1 MSRLEITRDEEV
13 EVWALNRPAVRN
25 ALDPQAVTELHDA
38 LQRAERDDVRAV
50 VLTGHGPSFCAGADL
65 AYLLDCA
72 RTGQSPRPFLQ
83 AICDLTVAMESSP
96 IVFIAALHG
105 HAVAGGFELALSCD
119 LVIAANGTLIG
130 DGHVRNN
137 LVPGGGSSVRITTKL
152 GTGTAFWLALSGE
165 LATAESLAAT
175 GWLHAV
181 VPAEELLLTAGD
193 IARALSAAPAGA
205 QRRFK
210 TLLTPDPAVTSASLK
225 HELDVFEEHWA
236 SDDVA
241 ASLNAFL
248 TNA

>member
-1 MSRLEITRDEEV
+1 MSPLEITRDAEI

-25 ALDPQAVTELHDA
+25 ALDPQTVAELHEA
-38 LQRAERDDVRAV
+38 LQRAERDGVRVV

-83 AICDLTVAMESSP
+83 AICELTVAMESSP
-96 IVFIAALHG
+96 VVFIAALHG

-119 LVIAANGTLIG
+119 LVIAASGALIG
-130 DGHVRNN
+130 DGHLRNN

-152 GTGTAFWLALSGE
+152 GTGTATWLALSGE
-165 LATAESLAAT
+165 LGTAESLAAT

-181 VPAEELLLTAGD
+181 VPPEDLLLKAQGM
-193 IARALSAAPAGA
+193 ARTLSATPAGA

-210 TLLTPDPAVTSASLK
+210 TMLTADPAVTSAALE

>member
-1 MSRLEITRDEEV
+1 MSRLEITRDAET

-25 ALDPQAVTELHDA
+25 ALDPQTVAALHEA
-38 LQRAERDDVRAV
+38 LQHAEHDGVRAV
-50 VLTGHGPSFCAGADL
+50 VITGHGPSFCAGADL

-83 AICDLTVAMESSP
+83 KICDLTVAMESSP
-96 IVFIAALHG
+96 VVFIAALHG

-119 LVIAANGTLIG
+119 LVIAATGTLIG

-137 LVPGGGSSVRITTKL
+137 LVPGGGSSVRIAANL
-152 GTGTAFWLALSGE
+152 GTGTATWLALSGE
-165 LATAESLAAT
+165 LATADSLAAT

-181 VPAEELLLTAGD
+181 VPAEELLLTARD
-193 IARALSAAPAGA
+193 MARTLSAVPAGA

-210 TLLTPDPAVTSASLK
+210 TLLTADPAVTSARLER
-225 HELDVFEEHWA
+225 ELDVFEEHWA

>member
-1 MSRLEITRDEEV
+1 MSPLEITRDAEI

-25 ALDPQAVTELHDA
+25 ALDPQTVAELHEA
-38 LQRAERDDVRAV
+38 LQRAERDGVRVV

-83 AICDLTVAMESSP
+83 AICELTVAMESSP
-96 IVFIAALHG
+96 VVFIAALHG

-119 LVIAANGTLIG
+119 LVIAASGALIG

-152 GTGTAFWLALSGE
+152 GTGTATWLALSGE
-165 LATAESLAAT
+165 LGTAESLAAT

-181 VPAEELLLTAGD
+181 VPPEDLLLKAQGM
-193 IARALSAAPAGA
+193 ARTLSATPAGA

-210 TLLTPDPAVTSASLK
+210 TMLTADPAVTSAALE

>member
-1 MSRLEITRDEEV
+1 
-13 EVWALNRPAVRN
+13 
-25 ALDPQAVTELHDA
+25 
-38 LQRAERDDVRAV
+38 
-50 VLTGHGPSFCAGADL
+50 
-65 AYLLDCA
+65 
-72 RTGQSPRPFLQ
+72 
-83 AICDLTVAMESSP
+83 MESSP

-165 LATAESLAAT
+165 LATAESLAAS